1 MARVLSG
8 NVSEPRGS
16 DQLIACDPTG
26 LNCLTI
32 PLRADQGRLQR
43 GTFLTWDGHR
53 SLAPSQING
62 VLSLDIDSDQWPD
75 GHAVAVYTKGRFG
88 WRQICIANPDVV
100 LLMDGLSISSLAARS
115 ITFEAVA
122 SGAPSH
128 PWISLPA

>member
-1 MARVLSG
+1 MPRMISG
-8 NVSEPRGS
+8 YVSGPRGG

-26 LNCLTI
+26 LNTLTI
-32 PLRADQGRLQR
+32 PLRAGQGRLQP

-88 WRQICIANPDVV
+88 WPRSV
-100 LLMDGLSISSLAARS
+100 LRIL
-115 ITFEAVA
+115 T
-122 SGAPSH
+122 
-128 PWISLPA
+128 WCT